1 MVRHNI
7 LTPHFPRPESHHGPV
22 LDYLA
27 PVSAENWSDI
37 DKTALSFFK
46 ISEGGLVD
54 GSSSPGSWASDQLIA
69 NNNSWAVTIPESVA
83 PGKYVLRHEIIAL
96 HSAGQEDGAQ
106 NYPQC
111 INLEVTGSGTASPE
125 GIAATAMYK
134 KDDAGILVNIYTTG
148 YEYQIPGPTLWSGA
162 AAAASQTGV
171 AATGTAAAGSAASSA
186 SAVATSAPAV
196 TSAPVSTSVAAQ
208 KMQEETAEPS
218 FYSGSDSSSTATAD
232 AGATTATT
240 SCTTTVYV
248 TATDAVTVTGAAPYS
263 AIATLASAIPSEAL
277 TSTLPVYSAAP
288 APTGGYAGNENGT
301 IHWGDLPSKPLPE
314 GWCLKDLL
322 QWVAYLLK
330 QSWTKGDQRNHARD
344 FKEAGDVKLFKSFAK
359 AML

>member
-1 MVRHNI
+1 MVELSTSRAERL
-7 LTPHFPRPESHHGPV
+7 LTLTLCRPESHHGPV

-27 PVSAENWSDI
+27 PVSAESWSDI
-37 DKTALSFFK
+37 DKTTLSFVK

-54 GSSSPGSWASDQLIA
+54 GSSAPGTWASDQLIA
-69 NNNSWAVTIPESVA
+69 NNNSWVVTIPESVA

-96 HSAGQEDGAQ
+96 HSAGQDDGAQ
-106 NYPQC
+106 LYPQC
-111 INLEVTGSGTASPE
+111 VNLEITGSGTTSIE
-125 GIAATAMYK
+125 GGEPATSFYK
-134 KDDAGILVNIYTTG
+134 QDDAGILVNIYTTG

-171 AATGTAAAGSAASSA
+171 AATGTAAASSVASST
-186 SAVATSAPAV
+186 VATSAPA
-196 TSAPVSTSVAAQ
+196 AASTVAAQ
-208 KMQEETAEPS
+208 KTQEPQETAEPS
-218 FYSGSDSSSTATAD
+218 FYSGSSSTATAD
-232 AGATTATT
+232 AGATTATS

-277 TSTLPVYSAAP
+277 TSTLPAYSAAP
-288 APTGGYAGNENGT
+288 VPTGGYSGSENGT

-344 FKEAGDVKLFKSFAK
+344 FKEASDVKLFKSFAK